1 MPRAAL
7 GLAVAVAVAVG
18 TVAASGGSDAA
29 QGRQIRFTAAGDY
42 GSGPAA
48 AATLALIGRLR
59 PTFHLALGDLSYA
72 GPRSEQRWC
81 RFVTAAVG
89 PRLPFEVLAGN
100 HEDDSGGDGHIDR
113 FAACLP
119 DRMGAKGRYG
129 TEYYFDVAGLAR
141 VILISPDLTVAG
153 RHYYYGP
160 GNGRSRWLRAAVRG
174 ARAKRLPWV
183 IVGMHKNCLS
193 VGVYYCRI
201 YQDLLDLLVTERVD
215 LVLHAHDHTYQRSRQ
230 LGVGRTCARVV
241 VDSFNRGC
249 VVNDGEDG
257 TYRKGA
263 GTVFVVTGAAGR
275 PLYPVSARDPEA
287 GYFVTWM
294 GANRLPR
301 RGVTTFTVSA
311 NELEGAFV
319 GSTQTSSYTDRFRIR
334 AAG

>member
-1 MPRAAL
+1 MPHAAL
-7 GLAVAVAVAVG
+7 GLAVAAAVVVG
-18 TVAASGGSDAA
+18 TVAASSGRDTA

-81 RFVTAAVG
+81 RFVRARVG

-100 HEDDSGGDGHIDR
+100 HEDDSGSDGHIDR

-141 VILISPDLTVAG
+141 FILISPDLTVAG
-153 RHYYYGP
+153 RYYYYGP
-160 GNGRSRWLRAAVRG
+160 GDRRSRWVRAAVRG

-193 VGVYYCRI
+193 VGIYSCRI
-201 YQDLLDLLVTERVD
+201 YQDLLDLLIAEKVD

-230 LGVGRTCARVV
+230 LGVGPGCARVIL
-241 VDSFNRGC
+241 DDFDRGC
-249 VVNDGEDG
+249 VVDDGEDG
-257 TYRKGA
+257 SYRKGA
-263 GTVFVVTGAAGR
+263 GTVFVVNGAAGR
-275 PLYPVSARDPEA
+275 ALYRVNARDPEA

-301 RGVTTFTVSA
+301 RGVTKFTVSA
-311 NELEGAFV
+311 GQLEGAFV
-319 GSTQTSSYTDRFRIR
+319 GSTRTSRYADRFRIR